1 MFEAGAEEGGMKR
14 SEGVEMGG
22 KRESERN
29 FIEGVC
35 WVYGRESL
43 PSSPF
48 GFERAGA
55 SLIRCR
61 SKEFT
66 HCDLNNLR

>member
-1 MFEAGAEEGGMKR
+1 MGSKEGI
-14 SEGVEMGG
+14 
-22 KRESERN
+22 REI

-48 GFERAGA
+48 RFERAGA

-66 HCDLNNLR
+66 HCDLNN